1 MHYLIG
7 NVISDFSSN
16 ECPSIKNVLKLF
28 LYYHIDLKQ
37 SIRKSANLVVDKVRN
52 IWDQHHLTV
61 LDKNF
66 CVYKLEALHAE
77 WINYKK
83 SSTIKIKS
91 KNGKINANKRI
102 NNYIIKLNGLWN
114 IKGKYNVTSKL

>member
-61 LDKNF
+61 LDKKF